1 MEWLLLVGI
10 ALLIAIIVLRWLV
23 LGAFGFFTWSA
34 EHGFMGVAVYIILWG
49 LLFPVMLIG
58 SIHFGIYIQ
67 IIGKQ

>member
-1 MEWLLLVGI
+1 MELLLLVGI
-10 ALLIAIIVLRWLV
+10 ALLAIIVLGWLV
-23 LGAFGFFTWSA
+23 VGAFGFFTWSA

-58 SIHFGIYIQ
+58 SILFGIYIQ